1 MRDGS
6 PTRWELPKA
15 GADGLSP
22 NPTGSG
28 ENCFRVIKNELPPCV
43 LCPRQREGTD
53 LARVLGCG
61 SGAWVFS
68 VSNLLIRPQV
78 GPFSPSEGS
87 FGSNTVIKHLCWA
100 GWTLTWGSP
109 ARWEPGLRNHQAGT
123 PPGSQC
129 EAQGGPSLQGC
140 RTAQNRLCWRE
151 GSVVVPPKRGPLA
164 VCAEKP
170 NFHCVLVLIR

>member
-87 FGSNTVIKHLCWA
+87 FGSTHGYQALVLGWVDPHVGFPGQVGA
-100 GWTLTWGSP
+100 G
-109 ARWEPGLRNHQAGT
+109 AQE
-123 PPGSQC
+123 PPGRDS
-129 EAQGGPSLQGC
+129 S
-140 RTAQNRLCWRE
+140 R
-151 GSVVVPPKRGPLA
+151 
-164 VCAEKP
+164 
-170 NFHCVLVLIR
+170 